1 MEKFLKVIFLLMCFS
16 LTSVYSQN
24 LERICVQKEIND
36 DNIMV
41 EMRGGTYLLK
51 KWSLRFSPLSFESK
65 CFNAEI
71 SPMFVNILFED
82 RDPIKWTIE
91 QKISDTNNQRNSER
105 SGRTDCYQSNIV
117 RPSPF
122 LGNGGEL
129 IQLSDGSIWQENSYQ
144 YLYLYEYSPS
154 VYICPSTGKMIL
166 KSKTFSVSRVR

>member
-1 MEKFLKVIFLLMCFS
+1 MKNFFKSLFILIFTLS
-16 LTSVYSQN
+16 ISHAQN
-24 LERICVQKEIND
+24 LEKVCIQKEIDD
-36 DNIMV
+36 DNVIA
-41 EMRGGTYLLK
+41 EIRGGAFMLK
-51 KWSLRFSPLSFESK
+51 KWSLRFSPMAFEGK

-71 SPMFVNILFED
+71 STMYVNILFED
-82 RDPIKWTIE
+82 RDPIKWTVE
-91 QKISDTNNQRNSER
+91 QKISDTKSQRNSGS
-105 SGRTDCYQSNIV
+105 SGRTDCYKTTIV

-166 KSKTFSVSRVR
+166 KSNTFSVTRVK

>member
-1 MEKFLKVIFLLMCFS
+1 MKNFFYSIVFLILNMTGAYGQSLEK
-16 LTSVYSQN
+16 
-24 LERICVQKEIND
+24 ICIQKEIND
-36 DNIMV
+36 DSVIA
-41 EMRGGTYLLK
+41 EMRGGSFMLK
-51 KWSLRFSPLSFESK
+51 KWSLRFSPLVFEGK
-65 CFNAEI
+65 CFNAEV
-71 SPMFVNILFED
+71 SPMFVNILFDD

-91 QKISDTNNQRNSER
+91 QKISETNNQRNSDR
-105 SGRTDCYQSNIV
+105 SGRSDCYQTNIV

-166 KSKTFSVSRVR
+166 KSKTFSVTRVK